1 MAKAC
6 NQLIVMATISAVAE
20 VMVLA
25 RAAGLDPADV
35 REALMSGLA
44 ASPIL
49 DAHGGRMLR
58 RDFEPGGMVKYNVK
72 DIAALNALRNRFG
85 LRLPMFEAAAGQDER
100 PDRRLGR

>member
-58 RDFEPGGMVKYNVK
+58 RDFEPGGMVKYNRQGHRGPEQRSE
-72 DIAALNALRNRFG
+72 NALRARAC
-85 LRLPMFEAAAGQDER
+85 RCSRR
-100 PDRRLGR
+100 PRARSSDS